1 MFYLTKRLILIN
13 IVTRGILS
21 MTEFIN
27 ELFANTFGNNIILAT
42 ILIAMVPIIELRGA
56 IPFATNTGFW
66 NNVAMTNWQA
76 FGWSL
81 LGSCLVVPILA
92 AIFLPIINW
101 LKTTRMFKKL
111 AERIENRVKAKAGN
125 LNSAEIKDKK
135 FSSAYWK
142 KMLGVFIFV
151 AVPLP
156 LTGVW
161 TGTCIA
167 MFIGLDYI
175 SACLSVISGNIIAGL
190 IITLI
195 LQFFPWLNNWL
206 FYIFL
211 IIIAIVLIYELIRFI
226 ISKQKSKNSYNSKDQ

>member
-1 MFYLTKRLILIN
+1 
-13 IVTRGILS
+13 

-27 ELFANTFGNNIILAT
+27 ELFANIFGNNIILAT
-42 ILIAMVPIIELRGA
+42 ILIAMIPIIELRGA
-56 IPFATNTGFW
+56 IPFATNPGFW
-66 NNVAMTNWQA
+66 NEVTMTNWQA

-92 AIFLPIINW
+92 AIFLPLIKW
-101 LKTTRMFKKL
+101 LKATKLFKKM
-111 AERIENRVKAKAGN
+111 AESIENRVKSKAGN
-125 LNSAEIKDKK
+125 LSGAEQSSRK

-151 AVPLP
+151 AIPLP

-161 TGTCIA
+161 TGTCVA

-175 SACLSVISGNIIAGL
+175 SACISTICGNIVAGL
-190 IITLI
+190 IITLM
-195 LQFFPWLNNWL
+195 LQFFPWLNEWL

-211 IIIAIVLIYELIRFI
+211 IIVAVVLLYELIMFVIR
-226 ISKQKSKNSYNSKDQ
+226 KQKVKKSNNEE